1 MRSGSM
7 DTDIR
12 EARLDAQTLAEVLN
26 AMRIQP
32 QIMGMPT
39 FVALTNGHWQVVWL
53 PQTGW
58 KPVRSSDAT
67 DR

>member
-1 MRSGSM
+1 M

-12 EARLDAQTLAEVLN
+12 EARFDVHTLAEVLN
-26 AMRIQP
+26 AMRIHP
-32 QIMGMPT
+32 EIMGMPT
-39 FVALTNGHWQVVWL
+39 FVALTSGQWQVVWL

-58 KPVRSSDAT
+58 KPIRRSVPT